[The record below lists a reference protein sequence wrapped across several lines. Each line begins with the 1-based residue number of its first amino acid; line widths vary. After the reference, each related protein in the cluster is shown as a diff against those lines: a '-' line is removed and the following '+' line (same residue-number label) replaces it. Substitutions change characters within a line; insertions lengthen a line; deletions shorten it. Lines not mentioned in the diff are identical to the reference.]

1 MNKFKFLFLLFV
13 VALLVNACDNKDDD
27 TNSTEQVLEVYDVNG
42 SSATA
47 KLTVNGKVLFTT
59 SVYIGKNGVE
69 KTGEGDAKTPSG
81 TMHIT
86 GAFGVKENPGTKINY
101 LTVTPSIYACDEDC
115 EFYNQIID
123 TAAVHHNC
131 KGEDMYHI
139 VPQYNYGLMTDFNK
153 ECKYPNGSNIF
164 IHCKGP
170 KTYTGGCIA
179 FDEDKMIEILRNCD
193 EKLVVKV
200 VTSDGKFQ

>member
-1 MNKFKFLFLLFV
+1 MNKFKFLFFSFV

-47 KLTVNGKVLFTT
+47 KLTVNGNVLFTT

-123 TAAVHHNC
+123 TATVHHNC
-131 KGEDMYHI
+131 KGEDM
-139 VPQYNYGLMTDFNK
+139 
-153 ECKYPNGSNIF
+153 
-164 IHCKGP
+164 
-170 KTYTGGCIA
+170 
-179 FDEDKMIEILRNCD
+179 
-193 EKLVVKV
+193 
-200 VTSDGKFQ
+200 